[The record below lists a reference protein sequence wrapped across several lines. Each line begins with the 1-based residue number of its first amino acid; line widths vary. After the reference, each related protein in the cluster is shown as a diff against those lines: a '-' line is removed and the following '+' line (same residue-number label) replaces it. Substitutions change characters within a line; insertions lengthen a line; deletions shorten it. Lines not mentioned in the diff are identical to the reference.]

1 MKKKKKRKKK
11 KKKKKKK
18 KNLMVHRWTD
28 LLESRKRLKEE
39 TVMLMWTLEKVILDL
54 KHDPGSSSDSLS
66 CSQVFV
72 PLFLTV
78 GLYIDGYLI
87 FGSGTKLIV
96 TDKPVVKPVVS
107 VYLAAS
113 RAQLEGKSSLLCVAS
128 DMFPPLVQISWR
140 RREEDGSLKE
150 LSSADSKMSRLRE
163 SNCTASILKIH
174 KREDNLDKYIC
185 LVQHEGGRVD
195 STAQRTRDAV
205 SPTEAPSTSASS
217 PPQTEPTEAPAA
229 LTSGP
234 PETELTDPP
243 ALPQQYG
250 G

>member
-1 MKKKKKRKKK
+1 MEKE
-11 KKKKKKK
+11 KKKKKK
-18 KNLMVHRWTD
+18 KNLMVHRSTD

-54 KHDPGSSSDSLS
+54 KHDPGSSSYLFS

-78 GLYIDGYLI
+78 GVYDYFI

-96 TDKPVVKPVVS
+96 T
-107 VYLAAS
+107 AS

-150 LSSADSKMSRLRE
+150 LSSADSEISKLGE

-185 LVQHEGGRVD
+185 LVKHEGGRVD
-195 STAQRTRDAV
+195 STVQRTGDAV
-205 SPTEAPSTSASS
+205 S
-217 PPQTEPTEAPAA
+217 PTEAPAA

-234 PETELTDPP
+234 PETELTDLP

-250 G
+250 ESGILLWTLPADHLH